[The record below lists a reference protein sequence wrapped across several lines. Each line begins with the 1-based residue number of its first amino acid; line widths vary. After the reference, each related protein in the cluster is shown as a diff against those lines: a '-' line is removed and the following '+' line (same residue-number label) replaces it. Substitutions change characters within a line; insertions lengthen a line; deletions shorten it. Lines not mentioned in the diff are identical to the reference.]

1 MNYYTILIYVIAALI
16 IIWRISVSFKRG
28 LVQELSNTIAILIV
42 LGVGYALK
50 NIIFGFID
58 KRFGTIVIYIGY
70 LALLLLIYKIVS
82 FIFASLKI
90 FARLPV
96 IKFIDKL
103 LGAILGAVEGAAI
116 VLFLIWFIT

>member
-1 MNYYTILIYVIAALI
+1 MNKYTILIYVIAALI

-28 LVQELSNTIAILIV
+28 LVQELSNTAAILIA
-42 LGVGYALK
+42 LGVGYAFK
-50 NIIFGFID
+50 NIIFGFVD
-58 KRFGTIVIYIGY
+58 KRVGAIVIQIGY
-70 LALLLLIYKIVS
+70 LALLILIYKIVN
-82 FIFASLKI
+82 FIFFSLKI

-103 LGAILGAVEGAAI
+103 LGAVLGAVEGAAI